1 MNKMNKDIVEY
12 SGNSAVFH
20 VGIGLMLFSRGLSFI
35 IKQVN
40 NDDNESRGLKINDEI
55 SLKQKLLKNIEK
67 KYNTR
72 ISKHNIKYK
81 KISDNHLDKLNI
93 IKYRFLKDSANDD
106 PSGVYSLFPNAFVCK
121 KCGHYIINQSL
132 HNFNPKECKLC
143 KDGEYEQ
150 ISLLRFCEECGKI
163 DKFYYQCKKDKSHGT
178 KYIKLLRDDKD
189 NLLTWKFTCSKCTNY
204 KPVDIFDPFF
214 MCKHQIKVNGNKI
227 KDGSKKFKPITIR
240 ESGIF
245 SPVVVTNIDLP
256 KTEKISDT
264 KIDKELIML
273 GFHLNKF
280 DIIEK
285 VNNIFDVYKIL
296 RSYELQSELGYDISE
311 RLKKDSEQIYEI
323 LIQIKEFERDIPV
336 DVLKEFN
343 ELSILNGTAGTVKQ
357 VSEFSKYIKEHERN
371 DLVIKEKIEYY
382 NKILETYGI
391 KQVNYLSNVKV
402 INSLIGIIKGINRF
416 WEKDEH
422 DEQKIPPH
430 FEIFW
435 KSLAEELIWNKPVDR
450 DNEHFSVY
458 SYPFETEGILIEF
471 KPEKICSWL
480 YDNKLVDSPIPS
492 NDAKNFLLKLNPSE
506 NKCTYN
512 YINTLLHTFS
522 HILMKKIH
530 LFTGMGIDSC
540 GEKIFTNGGSI
551 FLYSNNNLNIGA
563 LQFLLENNMF
573 TTGGIFENL
582 KQEVK
587 DCSFDPLCMNEKGA
601 CFSCLYIPEF
611 VCCNFNLNLDRNVFV
626 GNGKR
631 KIKKSYWGP

>member
-1 MNKMNKDIVEY
+1 MNKMNKDLVEY
-12 SGNSAVFH
+12 SGNSATFH
-20 VGIGLMLFSRGLSFI
+20 VGIGLMLFNRGLSFI

-40 NDDNESRGLKINDEI
+40 NDDNESRGLKINDEF
-55 SLKQKLLKNIEK
+55 SLKQKLLKNIQK

-72 ISKHNIKYK
+72 IHHHKIRYK
-81 KISDNHLDKLNI
+81 DISDNHFDKLNI
-93 IKYRFLKDSANDD
+93 IKYRFLKDFANDD
-106 PSGVYSLFPNAFVCK
+106 PSGEYSLFPNAFVCK
-121 KCGHYIINQSL
+121 KCGHYIINQQL
-132 HNFNPKECKLC
+132 YKFNPKVCKLC

-150 ISLLRFCEECGKI
+150 ISLLRFCEECGNI
-163 DKFYYQCKKDKSHGT
+163 DKFFYKCKEHGT
-178 KYIKLLRDDKD
+178 DFIILDRADKD
-189 NLLTWKFTCSKCTNY
+189 NLFTWKFKCKKCDTEL
-204 KPVDIFDPFF
+204 DIFKFY
-214 MCKHQIKVNGNKI
+214 CKHNIRPYSEPIKEGTC
-227 KDGSKKFKPITIR
+227 KFKPITIR

-245 SPVVVTNIDLP
+245 SPVVITNIDLP
-256 KTEKISDT
+256 KTENISDP

-273 GFHLNKF
+273 GFYLKKF
-280 DIIEK
+280 DVIEK
-285 VNNIFDVYKIL
+285 VNNIYDVYDTLKSYQLLSKLNCEIPQQIKNNSELIYKIL
-296 RSYELQSELGYDISE
+296 T
-311 RLKKDSEQIYEI
+311 
-323 LIQIKEFERDIPV
+323 QIKEFQKDVPV

-357 VSEFSKYIKEHERN
+357 ATEFSEYIKEHEKEE
-371 DLVIKEKIEYY
+371 LVIKEKIKCY
-382 NKILETYGI
+382 NKTLNNYGI

-402 INSLIGIIKGINRF
+402 INTLIGIIKGINRF

-422 DEQKIPPH
+422 NEQKIPPH

-435 KSLAEELIWNKPVDR
+435 KSLAKELIFNNPVDR
-450 DNEHFSVY
+450 DNENFSVY
-458 SYPFETEGILIEF
+458 SYPFETEGILIEL

-480 YDNKLVDSPIPS
+480 YDNKLVDHPIHPK
-492 NDAKNFLLKLNPSE
+492 DARNFLLKLNPSE
-506 NKCTYN
+506 NKYV
-512 YINTLLHTFS
+512 YDYVNTLLHTFS

-587 DCSFDPLCMNEKGA
+587 ECSFDPLCMNEKGA

-611 VCCNFNLNLDRNVFV
+611 VCHNFNLNLDRNVFV

-631 KIKKSYWGP
+631 DIIKSYWRP